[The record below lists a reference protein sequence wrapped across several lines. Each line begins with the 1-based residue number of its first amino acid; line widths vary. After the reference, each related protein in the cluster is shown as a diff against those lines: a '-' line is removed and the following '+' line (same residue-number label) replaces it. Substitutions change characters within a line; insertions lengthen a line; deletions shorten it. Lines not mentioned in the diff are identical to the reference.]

1 VMQDFGF
8 HAAIAVMT
16 TFLGVM
22 MVIPVWLS
30 FLSIEKVGSPV
41 SKSKWEERYFSWLE
55 KLIWDYPRQIM
66 GIFLLLTIGTGFY
79 VRDMKANSNIMEMF
93 HSEHPTRKAIEVVDS
108 QLSGIVPIML
118 SLERE
123 EDSVLDVDLLR
134 KMQIVEAEM
143 ERYDFVLWKYS
154 LASQLEAIHYAFSE
168 ERSLPT
174 SSEMIAQE
182 LLMVEMTGELPL
194 DRILSEDQKLT
205 RALFLCRDVGGIGF
219 LAMKKEMDQ
228 KIAEVFGD
236 QSNIRVEFTGD
247 GILAST
253 GINKLILD
261 LISSVFVVFIVI
273 FGVLLLMLRKIPMA
287 IIALIPNALPL
298 LLTLATLKILGSDL
312 QVTNIVSFTV
322 AIGLAV
328 DDTIHFIARYQ
339 SERKAGKEHREAM
352 QASFHGAGHAII
364 LTSILLVLGFGFL
377 ATSSLSSTSFFGI
390 LTAVTLIGAIFADL
404 FLLPAMMNW
413 WEQRSETKY
422 SQITDKTE

>member
-1 VMQDFGF
+1 
-8 HAAIAVMT
+8 
-16 TFLGVM
+16 
-22 MVIPVWLS
+22 
-30 FLSIEKVGSPV
+30 
-41 SKSKWEERYFSWLE
+41 
-55 KLIWDYPRQIM
+55 
-66 GIFLLLTIGTGFY
+66 
-79 VRDMKANSNIMEMF
+79 
-93 HSEHPTRKAIEVVDS
+93 
-108 QLSGIVPIML
+108 
-118 SLERE
+118 
-123 EDSVLDVDLLR
+123 
-134 KMQIVEAEM
+134 
-143 ERYDFVLWKYS
+143 
-154 LASQLEAIHYAFSE
+154 
-168 ERSLPT
+168 
-174 SSEMIAQE
+174 
-182 LLMVEMTGELPL
+182 
-194 DRILSEDQKLT
+194 
-205 RALFLCRDVGGIGF
+205 
-219 LAMKKEMDQ
+219 MKKEMDQ
-228 KIAEVFGD
+228 KITEVFGD
-236 QSNIRVEFTGD
+236 QSNIRVELTGD